1 MSTPFDIIPNDWFR
15 RFFPRSLADLFPS
28 ERDFS
33 DIFRD
38 IYSIRN
44 ELERRFSE
52 QLKAM
57 ESKIPKDLVREYETP
72 EGSKVREMGPL
83 VYGYT
88 MNIGPNGRPQI
99 REFGNIRSPLNFSH
113 QPAIS
118 AEREPL
124 VQIDTTDKEVKITV
138 EMPGVSKEKI
148 RINTYDKY
156 VEIKSEDPN
165 RKYYKTIEV
174 PQDIDIES
182 GKSKYNNGILEI
194 IFKKTEQSKKRK
206 NINIE

>member
-44 ELERRFSE
+44 EIERSFSE

-57 ESKIPKDLVREYETP
+57 QSKVPKDLVREYETP

-118 AEREPL
+118 AEREPF
-124 VQIDTTDKEVKITV
+124 VQIDTTDKEVKITA

-156 VEIKSEDPN
+156 VEIKSEDAN

-174 PQDIDIES
+174 PLDIDIES

-194 IFKKTEQSKKRK
+194 IFKKTE
-206 NINIE
+206 E

>member
-1 MSTPFDIIPNDWFR
+1 MSTLFDIIPNDWFR

-44 ELERRFSE
+44 EIERSFSE

-57 ESKIPKDLVREYETP
+57 QSKVPKDLVREYETP

-88 MNIGPNGRPQI
+88 MGIGRNGRPQI
-99 REFGNIRSPLNFSH
+99 REFGNIRSPLNFCH
-113 QPAIS
+113 QPAIL

>member
-1 MSTPFDIIPNDWFR
+1 MIWFR
-15 RFFPRSLADLFPS
+15 RFFPRSLADLFTS

-44 ELERRFSE
+44 EIERRFSE

-118 AEREPL
+118 AEWEPL

-165 RKYYKTIEV
+165 RKNYKTIEV

-194 IFKKTEQSKKRK
+194 IFKKTE
-206 NINIE
+206 E

>member
-1 MSTPFDIIPNDWFR
+1 MILSQMIWFR
-15 RFFPRSLADLFPS
+15 RFFPRSLADLFTS

-44 ELERRFSE
+44 EIERSFSE

-118 AEREPL
+118 AE
-124 VQIDTTDKEVKITV
+124 
-138 EMPGVSKEKI
+138 
-148 RINTYDKY
+148 
-156 VEIKSEDPN
+156 
-165 RKYYKTIEV
+165 
-174 PQDIDIES
+174 
-182 GKSKYNNGILEI
+182 
-194 IFKKTEQSKKRK
+194 
-206 NINIE
+206 

>member
-1 MSTPFDIIPNDWFR
+1 MIWFR
-15 RFFPRSLADLFPS
+15 RFFPRSLADLFTS

-44 ELERRFSE
+44 EIERSFSE

-118 AEREPL
+118 AEWEPL

-165 RKYYKTIEV
+165 RKNYKTIEV

-206 NINIE
+206 NINIEWSWL

>member
-1 MSTPFDIIPNDWFR
+1 MIWFR
-15 RFFPRSLADLFPS
+15 RFFPRSLADLFTS

-44 ELERRFSE
+44 EIERRFSE

-118 AEREPL
+118 AEWEPL

-165 RKYYKTIEV
+165 RKNYKTIEV

-206 NINIE
+206 NINIEWSWL

>member
-1 MSTPFDIIPNDWFR
+1 MIWFR
-15 RFFPRSLADLFPS
+15 RFFPRSLADLFTS

-44 ELERRFSE
+44 EIERRFSE

-165 RKYYKTIEV
+165 RKNYKTIEV

>member
-1 MSTPFDIIPNDWFR
+1 MIWFR
-15 RFFPRSLADLFPS
+15 RFFPRSLADLFTS

-44 ELERRFSE
+44 EIERSFSE

-99 REFGNIRSPLNFSH
+99 REFGNIRSLNFSH

-165 RKYYKTIEV
+165 RKNYKTIEV